1 VPDQF
6 GLANEWYA
14 RLSEPVRARPRPV
27 LDHFNRNSAFYNYGQ
42 IQLFTS
48 WFRPFSEPVRRK
60 APLAQGAV
68 PHLFFLH
75 NYVEFYLSIVE
86 SGDTISFSVAS
97 YVAKR
102 KGAYVSIIEITV
114 DLTARVSITDLK
126 DGQGGEN

>member
-14 RLSEPVRARPRPV
+14 RLSEPVRVRPRPV
-27 LDHFNRNSAFYNYGQ
+27 QDHFNRNPAFYNYAQ

-60 APLAQGAV
+60 APLAQEAI

-75 NYVEFYLSIVE
+75 NIVEFRFAITE
-86 SGDTISFSVAS
+86 TGDTISFSMAS
-97 YVAKR
+97 YVPKR
-102 KGAYVSIIEITV
+102 KGANVAISEIKV
-114 DLTARVSITDLK
+114 GLTARVSITDLK
-126 DGQGGEN
+126 DGWGEN

>member
-27 LDHFNRNSAFYNYGQ
+27 QDHFNRNPAFYNYAQ

-60 APLAQGAV
+60 PPLPQGAV

-75 NYVEFYLSIVE
+75 NFVNFYFSITEAADVVN
-86 SGDTISFSVAS
+86 FSLAT
-97 YVAKR
+97 YPPKR
-102 KGAYVSIIEITV
+102 KGANVSIIEIKV
-114 DLTARVSITDLK
+114 GLTARVSITDLK
-126 DGQGGEN
+126 DGWGEN